1 MDRLASMT
9 VFTRVVEVKS
19 FTTAAKLLGISRA
32 MASKHVQDLEHH
44 LSIRLLNRTTRT
56 LSLTD
61 AGATFYDR
69 CRQILE
75 LVQTAEEEAASQS
88 LTATGKLRVAAPM
101 SFGVGYVSPLV
112 PSFLER
118 HPDVR
123 VDLVLNDRIV
133 DLIDEGFDLAIRIGK
148 LRDSSLIARKLCGTR
163 LLVCAAPSY
172 LARHGEP
179 KRPEDLKTHRCL
191 CYSLSSFGHEW
202 QFRGNDGASVAV
214 PIGEQIAC
222 NNGDALRLMAV
233 QGAGLVQQPSFIVA
247 EDIAAGRLMP
257 VLGSYLGA
265 EFGIHAVYP
274 GSRNVVPKVRAFVD
288 HMVSA
293 FAPAPPWEMGKRPV
307 PGGEGVDAEA

>member
-44 LSIRLLNRTTRT
+44 LNIRLLNRTTRT

-75 LVQTAEEEAASQS
+75 SVQTAEEEAASQS

-101 SFGVGYVSPLV
+101 SFGVGYVSPLI

-148 LRDSSLIARKLCGTR
+148 LRDSSLIAR
-163 LLVCAAPSY
+163 
-172 LARHGEP
+172 
-179 KRPEDLKTHRCL
+179 
-191 CYSLSSFGHEW
+191 
-202 QFRGNDGASVAV
+202 
-214 PIGEQIAC
+214 
-222 NNGDALRLMAV
+222 
-233 QGAGLVQQPSFIVA
+233 
-247 EDIAAGRLMP
+247 
-257 VLGSYLGA
+257 
-265 EFGIHAVYP
+265 
-274 GSRNVVPKVRAFVD
+274 
-288 HMVSA
+288 
-293 FAPAPPWEMGKRPV
+293 
-307 PGGEGVDAEA
+307 